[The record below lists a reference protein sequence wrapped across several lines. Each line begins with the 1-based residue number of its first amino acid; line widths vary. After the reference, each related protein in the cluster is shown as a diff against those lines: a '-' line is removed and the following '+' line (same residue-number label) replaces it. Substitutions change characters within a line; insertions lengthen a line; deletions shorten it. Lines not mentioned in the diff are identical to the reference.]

1 MTPTL
6 DGSYGTLPADD
17 YRGPV
22 PPEVEEAIQRQ
33 WMDLLG
39 DGYDIVVRRGTGLWG
54 GELRVGC

>member
-1 MTPTL
+1 MSPTL

-39 DGYDIVVRRGTGLWG
+39 DGYDIVVRRGQG
-54 GELRVGC
+54 